1 MSEDPA
7 GIAEAA
13 VRILSAG
20 APKTGV
26 SRCAEAFTRETG
38 HQVSVS
44 FATAPVLRGKV
55 EAGEAAADVVI
66 APLPA
71 LADFAA
77 SGLTVAGINATVGS
91 VKAGV
96 AVRAGAPAPDLSS
109 VEAFTAALKA
119 AQSLVYNEASSGQYI
134 AQLMDRL
141 GLTQELAAK
150 TLRLPTGAA
159 VMRHLAGSAVEREIG
174 FGQLTEIRLHLD
186 LGLELVGPL
195 PEAIGKT
202 TTYGA
207 GLLAAAKSR
216 EPAKALIAFMASPE
230 GRRIFV
236 ETGVE

>member
-1 MSEDPA
+1 MSEAPA
-7 GIAEAA
+7 GGAKAMI
-13 VRILSAG
+13 RILSAG

-26 SRCAEAFTRETG
+26 SRCAEAFSQDAG

-55 EAGEAAADVVI
+55 EAGEAAADMVI

-71 LADFAA
+71 LADFEAK
-77 SGLTVAGINATVGS
+77 GLTVAGIAAVVGS

-109 VEAFTAALKA
+109 VESFIAALKA
-119 AQSLVYNEASSGQYI
+119 ARSLVYNEASSGQHI

-141 GLTQELAAK
+141 GLTEDLAVK

-159 VMRHLAGSAVEREIG
+159 VMRHLAESAVEREIG

-207 GLLAAAKSR
+207 GLLAVAKAP
-216 EPAKALIAFMASPE
+216 EPAKALSEFMGSLE
-230 GRRIFV
+230 GRGIFKD
-236 ETGVE
+236 TGVE

>member
-7 GIAEAA
+7 GGAKAMI
-13 VRILSAG
+13 RILSAG

-26 SRCAEAFTRETG
+26 SRCAEAFSQDAG

-55 EAGEAAADVVI
+55 EAGEAAADMVI

-71 LADFAA
+71 LADFEAK
-77 SGLTVAGINATVGS
+77 GLTVAGIAAVVGS

-109 VEAFTAALKA
+109 VESFIAALKA
-119 AQSLVYNEASSGQYI
+119 ARSLVYNEASSGQYI
-134 AQLMDRL
+134 AQLIDRL
-141 GLTQELAAK
+141 GLTEDLAVK

-159 VMRHLAGSAVEREIG
+159 VMRHLAESAVEREIG

-207 GLLAAAKSR
+207 GLLSAARAP
-216 EPAKALIAFMASPE
+216 EPTKALIEFMAAPE

-236 ETGVE
+236 NTGVE

>member
-1 MSEDPA
+1 MGASHGRFRALRSTIRSGFQGLRARTKA
-7 GIAEAA
+7 GIC
-13 VRILSAG
+13 
-20 APKTGV
+20 APCTPEFLPK
-26 SRCAEAFTRETG
+26 
-38 HQVSVS
+38 
-44 FATAPVLRGKV
+44 LR
-55 EAGEAAADVVI
+55 D
-66 APLPA
+66 
-71 LADFAA
+71 
-77 SGLTVAGINATVGS
+77 VAGIGAVVGS

-109 VEAFTAALKA
+109 VESFTEALRA

-141 GLTQELAAK
+141 GLTEELAAK

-159 VMRHLAGSAVEREIG
+159 VMGHLAESAVEREIG

-207 GLLAAAKSR
+207 GLLAVARAPK
-216 EPAKALIAFMASPE
+216 PTKALIEFMASPE

-236 ETGVE
+236 NTGVE

>member
-1 MSEDPA
+1 MSQDPE
-7 GIAEAA
+7 GGAEATI
-13 VRILSAG
+13 RILSAG

-26 SRCAEAFTRETG
+26 SRCAEAFSQATG

-55 EAGEAAADVVI
+55 EAGDAAADMVI

-71 LADFAA
+71 LADFEAR
-77 SGLTVAGINATVGS
+77 GLTVAGVAAVVGS

-96 AVRAGAPAPDLSS
+96 AVRAGAPSPDLSS
-109 VEAFTAALKA
+109 VESFVEALKA
-119 AQSLVYNEASSGQYI
+119 ARSLVYNEASSGQYV

-141 GLTQELAAK
+141 GLTEVLAAK
-150 TLRLPTGAA
+150 TTRLPTGAA
-159 VMRHLAGSAVEREIG
+159 VMRHLAESTAEREIG

-186 LGLELVGPL
+186 LGLDLVGAL

-207 GLLAAAKSR
+207 GLLAAAR
-216 EPAKALIAFMASPE
+216 APEPAKARIEFMGSPE

>member
-1 MSEDPA
+1 
-7 GIAEAA
+7 
-13 VRILSAG
+13 
-20 APKTGV
+20 
-26 SRCAEAFTRETG
+26 
-38 HQVSVS
+38 
-44 FATAPVLRGKV
+44 
-55 EAGEAAADVVI
+55 
-66 APLPA
+66 
-71 LADFAA
+71 
-77 SGLTVAGINATVGS
+77 
-91 VKAGV
+91 
-96 AVRAGAPAPDLSS
+96 VRAGAPAPDLSS

>member
-1 MSEDPA
+1 MSEDPGA
-7 GIAEAA
+7 GAEATI
-13 VRILSAG
+13 RILSAG

-26 SRCAEAFTRETG
+26 SRCAEAFTRDTG

-55 EAGEAAADVVI
+55 EAGKAAADVVI
-66 APLPA
+66 APLPS
-71 LADFAA
+71 LADFEAK
-77 SGLTVAGINATVGS
+77 GLTVAGVAAGVGS

-96 AVRAGAPAPDLSS
+96 AVRAGASAPDLSS
-109 VEAFTAALKA
+109 VESFMAALKA

-141 GLTQELAAK
+141 GLTGDLAAK
-150 TLRLPTGAA
+150 TVRLPTGAA
-159 VMRHLAGSAVEREIG
+159 VMRHLAASAVEREIG

-207 GLLAAAKSR
+207 GLLAAARASD
-216 EPAKALIAFMASPE
+216 PAKALIEFMAAPE